1 MTDKTFKLI
10 TAIVGG
16 LETIAVGLVTYFE
29 PQGAVAINS
38 SIIIAGTAIVEIC
51 KQFVQPTKTNKK

>member
-1 MTDKTFKLI
+1 MTEKTFKLI

-29 PQGAVAINS
+29 PQGATAINA

-51 KQFVQPTKTNKK
+51 SQFVKSDK